1 MGFNRKPGG
10 TLNVMTTGERRGDL
24 VPSTTD
30 ATVLAYKGLDGVPL
44 WLLFGIA
51 VLALVILGAA
61 RIRKRK

>member
-1 MGFNRKPGG
+1 M
-10 TLNVMTTGERRGDL
+10 
-24 VPSTTD
+24 PSTTD